1 MGEAMW
7 ADFVISAVKR
17 GPTSGRISQV
27 QVHRD
32 LGNSLSKPEIIDK
45 MIVAHNIKK
54 GKKYITV
61 FKISETNWK
70 PGDYVR
76 AFVKDGEAFIRND
89 DNKVN
94 LDNLG
99 TLPDI

>member
-1 MGEAMW
+1 MRENRW
-7 ADFVISAVKR
+7 ADFVITAVKR
-17 GPTSGRISQV
+17 GPTSGKISQV
-27 QVHRD
+27 QIHKD
-32 LGNSLSKPEIIDK
+32 YGNSLSPPEIVDK
-45 MIVAHNIKK
+45 MVIAHNIKK

-61 FKISETNWK
+61 FKISNTNWK

-76 AFVKDGEAFIRND
+76 AFVKDGEAFIRSD
-89 DNKVN
+89 DNKVG

>member
-17 GPTSGRISQV
+17 GPTSGRISQL

-54 GKKYITV
+54 GKKTV
-61 FKISETNWK
+61 EKGKKRKRYEICFSMKYK
-70 PGDYVR
+70 
-76 AFVKDGEAFIRND
+76 
-89 DNKVN
+89 
-94 LDNLG
+94 
-99 TLPDI
+99 